1 MRQELFKPAFLADT
15 KVLTFNRE
23 KDYGGDD
30 IMQHHILRAA
40 LCNNDGIIEINKLL
54 DDGWLVKEWHVTSND
69 ESSYAVVL
77 LEKASIE

>member
-1 MRQELFKPAFLADT
+1 
-15 KVLTFNRE
+15 
-23 KDYGGDD
+23 
-30 IMQHHILRAA
+30 MQHHILRAA